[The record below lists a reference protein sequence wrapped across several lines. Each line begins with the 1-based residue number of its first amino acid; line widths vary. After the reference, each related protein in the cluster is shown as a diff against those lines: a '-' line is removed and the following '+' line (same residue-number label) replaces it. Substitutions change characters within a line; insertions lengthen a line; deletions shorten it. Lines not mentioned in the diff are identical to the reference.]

1 MSRMRHLLSA
11 AILLLAA
18 AAPVSAQSGSEAL
31 VAEIREAYRDFDYD
45 EAEAKGEVALRRYSD
60 FTVAQLTEIHT
71 VLGLVAYDQGDL
83 GESRRQFISALQLTP
98 DVQLDPLLISPK
110 IIEFVESI
118 RAERSLVGTTNP
130 DAPPRYVILRDRR
143 TDAALR
149 SMLWPGWGQFYKG
162 HTMKGWIISAS
173 FGAAAVGAF
182 GAHLKRRDAKQ
193 AYESADPPFVQDRYH
208 TFNRWHKARNALI
221 QGAGLVWAVGYIDAL
236 LTGARVHPDQRLV
249 SVRTSPSSVS
259 VAIRF

>member
-1 MSRMRHLLSA
+1 MRHLLPA

-18 AAPVSAQSGSEAL
+18 AAPAAAQSGGEVL

-45 EAEAKGEVALRRYSD
+45 AAEAKGRDALRRYSEL
-60 FTVAQLTEIHT
+60 TVEQLTEIHT

-98 DVQLDPLLISPK
+98 DAELDPLVISPK
-110 IIEFVESI
+110 IVEFVETI
-118 RAERSLVGTTNP
+118 RDELTLDAVTDS
-130 DAPPRYVILRDRR
+130 DAPPRYVVMRDPR

-162 HTMKGWIISAS
+162 HATKGWVISAS
-173 FGAAAVGAF
+173 FGAAAAGAF

-193 AYESADPPFVQDRYH
+193 AYESAGPAVVQDRYD

-221 QGAGLVWAVGYIDAL
+221 QGAAVIWAVGYIDAL
-236 LTGARVHPDQRLV
+236 LTDASVRPGHRLV
-249 SVRTSPSSVS
+249 SVSTSPSSVS
-259 VAIRF
+259 VAIHF